1 MDGRKMARL
10 MARRSKRK
18 SPRRTQ
24 TNISLTGVA
33 QSYIVGSAMTKAI
46 TGNSLADFVTGRGG
60 NSPGQFKPGADHG
73 GAFSLP
79 ELLGVRLKS
88 DGTPTLKLDNFLSQ
102 GHFGGYTLTSAVKE
116 NLMNNGFQAAVTA
129 IAVPVGFRVIRRLS
143 SRAGVTRYVNKA
155 FKMTGLP
162 VRM

>member
-1 MDGRKMARL
+1 

-60 NSPGQFKPGADHG
+60 NSPGSFKPGADHG
-73 GAFSLP
+73 AMFSLP
-79 ELLGVRLKS
+79 ELIGFRL
-88 DGTPTLKLDNFLSQ
+88 DGSKPTLKLDNFLNQ
-102 GHFGGYTLTSAVKE
+102 GHFGKYTLTSAVKE
-116 NLMNNGFQAAVTA
+116 NLMNNGLEAAVTA
-129 IAVPVGFRVIRRLS
+129 IAVPVGFKVIRRLS